1 MTDIHWSHAI
11 QVFWEGREAQS
22 AKQRVKG
29 TPDTGSR
36 GAVTGGKH
44 LLALADAI
52 AELFNNDKRL
62 PLEVKSNGRIRLPG
76 YYRPTKDWDIV
87 VTYQGILV
95 AAIELKSQV
104 GSFGNNFN
112 NRTEEAIGNAVDL
125 LRAYDAG
132 LIGSIRP
139 WLGFVMILEK
149 SDESTSVSD
158 PALAM
163 FPVDS
168 VFRQTSYLDRYR
180 ILFQRLID
188 DGIYN
193 AAVVVATE
201 KGKPD
206 IEESVPGLSI
216 ADFTTEV
223 TRRIDQIIEISK
235 LGDQ

>member
-1 MTDIHWSHAI
+1 MTDIHWSHPI

-22 AKQRVKG
+22 SKQREKG
-29 TPDTGSR
+29 TLDVGSR
-36 GAVTGGKH
+36 GAVTGGQH
-44 LLALADAI
+44 LGALAAAI
-52 AELFNNDKRL
+52 ADLFTSDERI

-112 NRTEEAIGNAVDL
+112 NRTEEAIGNAIDL

-132 LIGSIRP
+132 LIGPIRP

-149 SDESTSVSD
+149 TDESTNFSD
-158 PALAM
+158 PAATM
-163 FPVDS
+163 FPTDTR
-168 VFRQTSYLDRYR
+168 FCHTSYLDRYR
-180 ILFQRLID
+180 ILFQRLRD

-201 KGKPD
+201 KGKTD
-206 IEESVPGLSI
+206 IDESVPGLSFANFAI
-216 ADFTTEV
+216 EV
-223 TRRIDQIIEISK
+223 TKRIDQIVEISK
-235 LGDQ
+235 LGDR